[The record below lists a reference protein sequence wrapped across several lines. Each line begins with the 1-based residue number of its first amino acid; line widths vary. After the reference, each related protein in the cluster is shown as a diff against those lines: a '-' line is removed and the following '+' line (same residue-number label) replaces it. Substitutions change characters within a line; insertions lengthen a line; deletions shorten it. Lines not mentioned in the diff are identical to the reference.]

1 MDFCS
6 SYNEIACY
14 KFYVYILYILY
25 LILFTPFYLTFNI
38 LLLHTFFTQ
47 DGRTPAELAQS
58 RGYRDMAKL
67 IIDEGMYFIIRDNNF
82 VNHNNLFPCIVCIFQ
97 NLFM

>member
-58 RGYRDMAKL
+58 RGYRDSAKL
-67 IIDEGMYFIIRDNNF
+67 LIDEGMYFIIYIMKTSFSLCSYIF
-82 VNHNNLFPCIVCIFQ
+82 VELFYV
-97 NLFM
+97 MY